1 MLLVLE
7 AFIKP
12 LEVLSDYVGHAAM
25 HGETAGGLI
34 PHQPGL
40 EGEHVKVEKARL
52 QAAEGRRLLL
62 WGIIEIGQVRIIICF
77 ITCFTECLGKVV
89 VHNRLGDEGA

>member
-7 AFIKP
+7 AFIKL
-12 LEVLSDYVGHAAM
+12 LEILSDYVGHAAM

-34 PHQPGL
+34 PHKPGL
-40 EGEHVKVEKARL
+40 EGEHVKIEQARL

-62 WGIIEIGQVRIIICF
+62 GALIQIGQVSIII
-77 ITCFTECLGKVV
+77 
-89 VHNRLGDEGA
+89 